1 MHGLRESAIE
11 KSGLDVCLMYQPA
24 SDRSDRKQ
32 DAMCW
37 LYDSCKGFLIIDS
50 LFLLK
55 TSSYKAR
62 LVSVYL
68 TVGTV
73 FAFKYQPGC
82 DWFYVLGMQVL
93 AVITVVQLLI
103 TRVLSVT
110 CTALCCASIALPIVK
125 DGLVSQGTLIG
136 SFWCSNT
143 RSCHSVDSFRKYT
156 LIHHHGIMRSMSDKC
171 KSNTVCSSLILVH
184 QASL

>member
-1 MHGLRESAIE
+1 
-11 KSGLDVCLMYQPA
+11 MYQPA

-73 FAFKYQPGC
+73 FAFEYQPGC

-93 AVITVVQLLI
+93 AVITIVQLLI
-103 TRVLSVT
+103 IRVLSVA
-110 CTALCCASIALPIVK
+110 CTACVAH
-125 DGLVSQGTLIG
+125 
-136 SFWCSNT
+136 
-143 RSCHSVDSFRKYT
+143 R
-156 LIHHHGIMRSMSDKC
+156 
-171 KSNTVCSSLILVH
+171 
-184 QASL
+184 